1 MSNKKKIKVKKKKEP
16 EQVDKLTQS
25 IRDSLGS
32 VGRKVD
38 PYQEQMLV
46 GLVKAFLVGGISTI
60 VDLVLF
66 TILVYLIKLNPL
78 LSNIIS
84 FIIIFIFGYFMSLKY
99 VFDKRNKKKQVK
111 EYIILSVVGLI
122 FTELLLFGLVT
133 KLKVNAFLIK
143 LLAVILVI
151 VIKILIRRFIF
162 NKKTSHK

>member
-32 VGRKVD
+32 VGRKID